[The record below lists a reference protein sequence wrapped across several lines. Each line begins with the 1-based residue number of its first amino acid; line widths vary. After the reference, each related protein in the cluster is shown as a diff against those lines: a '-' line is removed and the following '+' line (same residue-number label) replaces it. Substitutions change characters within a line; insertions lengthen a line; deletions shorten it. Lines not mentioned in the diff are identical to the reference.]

1 MASIQAIGHLMLDA
15 MAYKQAM
22 ACKQEMPCKQGMQPL
37 ALLLK
42 TQIPCS

>member
-1 MASIQAIGHLMLDA
+1 MASIQEIGPLMLEA
-15 MAYKQAM
+15 I

-42 TQIPCS
+42 TQIPCSLARSA